1 MRIPAFI
8 AILFTLTL
16 GACSLK
22 SNSPENL
29 SADITEAAP
38 QSTPTLIPTPTP
50 VPAVRISNGDE
61 ALFLGYYDEAKE
73 AYQTALGQTSDAE
86 TQAAALLGM
95 VKTAYEQ
102 GDCSSVLNSFQ
113 QISTQFPGSEPAVLS
128 NFFAGKCFE
137 QNQDF
142 PSSATA
148 YANMQV
154 SKPGIIDDYLFELIG
169 DTRKNAGNYPEAI
182 SSYQAALAST
192 PPGDRD
198 SLMIKI
204 GRSYQSAGNDTEAVR
219 IFLEL
224 YNTTQ
229 SDFTKATANLLSGQ
243 SYINLGLPEQAYARF
258 QDSVNNFPRSYDSYT
273 GLIQLVNDDIPVD
286 ELNRGI
292 VDFYSGQYG
301 YALDAFNRYLT
312 DNPTHEGS
320 AHYFKALS
328 LRAMEKNEESV
339 EELDE
344 LIRDHKGD
352 RFWNLAWDE
361 KSTTQ
366 WAYED
371 KYAEGAQTLIDFV
384 AEVPDAV
391 EAPQFLFDAGRIQ
404 ERGGLLTQA
413 ASTWGRL
420 INEYP
425 GADSSYRA
433 LFLSAI
439 SNYRLDNFPQALLDF
454 QRATILGT
462 DAENQSASH
471 FWVGKTQSALNDL
484 PNALSSWETAAKLD
498 PTGYYG
504 IRGRQMILNENPL
517 TAAPDFDLGYDLEA
531 ERLQA
536 GEWLVSTFN
545 LPENS
550 DQENLGEIAS
560 DLNYKR
566 GVFFWQLGEFNRAA
580 EEFEKL
586 RLTYSDD
593 PSASFRLIP
602 EFMKFRMYRTAIFT
616 SRQILNLANLTDESS
631 LNAPIYFNHIRFG
644 PYFRELVTLAGQ
656 NAQINPLLLF
666 SLIRQESMFQSRVG
680 SSAGAIGLM
689 QLMPATGEEIASNL
703 NWPPEFTAED
713 LWRPDVNITLGTRYL
728 AQQRDYLNGD
738 MNAALAGY
746 NAGPGNAQTWQELA
760 KADPDLFLEIIRYDE
775 TRNYLMQITEF
786 LNIYKMIYQSNPG

>member
-1 MRIPAFI
+1 MRIPAYFT
-8 AILFTLTL
+8 ILFTLTL
-16 GACSLK
+16 AACSLK
-22 SNSPENL
+22 SNTPENPL
-29 SADITEAAP
+29 ADITKPAP
-38 QSTPTLIPTPTP
+38 QSTPTSIPTPTP
-50 VPAVRISNGDE
+50 VPAMRISNGDE

-86 TQAAALLGM
+86 TQASALLGM
-95 VKTAYEQ
+95 IKTSYEK

-113 QISTQFPGSEPAVLS
+113 QITTQFPGSEPAVLS

-142 PSSATA
+142 PSAATA
-148 YANMQV
+148 YANIQV
-154 SKPGIIDDYLFELIG
+154 SKPGIIDDYLFVLIG
-169 DTRKNAGNYPEAI
+169 NARKSAGNYLEAI

-192 PPGDRD
+192 PPGDKD
-198 SLMIKI
+198 SLMLKI
-204 GRSYQSAGNDTEAVR
+204 GQTYQAAGNDTEAVR

-229 SDFTKATANLLSGQ
+229 SDFTKASANLLSGQ

-292 VDFYSGQYG
+292 VDYYSGQYG

-328 LRAMEKNEESV
+328 LRAMEKNEEAV
-339 EELDE
+339 AELDE

-366 WAYED
+366 WAYLD
-371 KYAEGAQTLIDFV
+371 KYAEGAQTLNDFV
-384 AEVPDAV
+384 AEVPDAA

-433 LFLSAI
+433 LILSAI
-439 SNYRLDNFPQALLDF
+439 TNFRLKNFPQALLDF
-454 QRATILGT
+454 QRATVLGT

-471 FWVGKTQSALNDL
+471 FWVGKTQAAMNDL

-504 IRGRQMILNENPL
+504 IRGRQMILNENAL
-517 TAAPDFDLGYDLEA
+517 TASPDFDLGYDPES

-536 GEWLVSTFN
+536 IDWLVSTFN
-545 LPENS
+545 LPESS
-550 DQENLGEIAS
+550 DHENLGEIAG

-566 GVFFWQLGEFNRAA
+566 GVFFWQLGEFSRAT

-586 RLTYSDD
+586 RLTYSAD

-602 EFMKFRMYRTAIFT
+602 EFMKLRMYRTAIFT

-631 LNAPIYFNHIRFG
+631 LTAPIYFNHIRFG

-680 SSAGAIGLM
+680 SSAGAMGLM

-703 NWPPEFTAED
+703 NWPPNFTAED

-728 AQQRDYLNGD
+728 AQQKDFLNGD
-738 MNAALAGY
+738 MNAALAAY

-760 KADPDLFLEIIRYDE
+760 EGDPDLFLEIIRYDE